1 MGSTRT
7 IAGVDIGGTK
17 VAAALVCAPV
27 EGDES
32 RGPGVRRLPDVVAR
46 STRLTD
52 VTSAAACLEGIS
64 ACIDDVTRDA
74 ERLDGIGIGIAS
86 RVDYAEGRVA
96 HSTHLP
102 LTDVPVRALLERRH
116 GVPVAVDNDATAAC
130 IGEHVYGAGV
140 GCREMLM
147 LTLGTGIGGGIICGG
162 QPYRGFG
169 GSAGELGHIMIDV
182 DGPECPGNCP
192 NHGCLESYASG
203 TAMCAAAR
211 AAAEAHPASA
221 LGRALNDGEAVDCL
235 LLTRLAAEGDG
246 DAVALLTRVGE
257 YLGAGLVSLVNI
269 FNPEVVVV
277 GGGAAAAGDLLLGPA
292 RRVVARRALPP
303 ARDQVRVLPAVLGPE
318 AGIFGAAALI
328 LDRLDEADPGVATDS
343 VVADLS

>member
-7 IAGVDIGGTK
+7 IAAVDIGGTK
-17 VAAALVCAPV
+17 VAAALVRAPV

-32 RGPGVRRLPDVVAR
+32 RGPGVHRRPDVVAR
-46 STRLTD
+46 STRPTD
-52 VTSAAACLEGIS
+52 VASAAACLNGIS
-64 ACIDDVTRDA
+64 ACIDDVTRVA

-86 RVDYAEGRVA
+86 RVDYAGGRVA

-130 IGEHVYGAGV
+130 IGEHVYGAGAD
-140 GCREMLM
+140 CREMLM

-162 QPYRGFG
+162 RPYRGFG
-169 GSAGELGHIMIDV
+169 GSAGEFGHVMIDM
-182 DGPECPGNCP
+182 DGLECPGNCP
-192 NHGCLESYASG
+192 NHGCLEAYASG
-203 TAMCAAAR
+203 TAMGAAAR
-211 AAAEAHPASA
+211 ASAEAHPESA
-221 LGRALNDGEAVDCL
+221 LGRALRGGEVVDGL

-246 DAVALLTRVGE
+246 DAVALLARVGE

-269 FNPEVVVV
+269 FNPEVIVV

-328 LDRLDEADPGVATDS
+328 LARLEEASPDVGTGS
-343 VVADLS
+343 FTIDLS